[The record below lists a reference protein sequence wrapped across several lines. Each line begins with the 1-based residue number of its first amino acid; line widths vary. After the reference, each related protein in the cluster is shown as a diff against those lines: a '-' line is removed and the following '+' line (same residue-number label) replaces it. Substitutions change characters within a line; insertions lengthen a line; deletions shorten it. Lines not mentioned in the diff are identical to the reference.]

1 MTELVREVSE
11 NDQLR
16 ADIYQLLAALLRS
29 QPSAELLQFL
39 GNLELD
45 ANDDS
50 EMTKAW
56 SAVKLASNQFSSEQ
70 LEDEYFKIFYGV
82 GSGEIMP
89 YGSWFMTGSL
99 MDKPLAM
106 LRQDLMQLGFER
118 EENVKEPEDHVA
130 ALCEVMGILILEAPG
145 YRQLG
150 FYQRHIGTW
159 IDRFC
164 TTLAATPSAAFYAT
178 VAQLAKAFFEAEAN
192 EFEQLQLDIPVNCPG
207 SEAAQAE
214 AEKNEAEAKT
224 EESAKIESSGR
235 ELAS

>member
-29 QPSAELLQFL
+29 QPSPELLQFL
-39 GNLELD
+39 SDLEID
-45 ANDDS
+45 TEDDS

-56 SAVKLASNQFSSEQ
+56 LALKLAANQFSGEQ
-70 LEDEYFKIFYGV
+70 LEDEYFNIFYGV

-99 MDKPLAM
+99 MDKPLAL

-130 ALCEVMGILILEAPG
+130 ALCEVMGVLILEAPG
-145 YRQLG
+145 YRQLA
-150 FYQRHIGTW
+150 FYQRHIGSW
-159 IDRFC
+159 IARFC
-164 TTLAATPSAAFYAT
+164 DSLAKAPSAAFYAT
-178 VAQLAKAFFEAEAN
+178 VAQLAKSFFEVEQS

-207 SEAAQAE
+207 SEA
-214 AEKNEAEAKT
+214 EKKAA
-224 EESAKIESSGR
+224 ESAVEKIEPSTS

>member
-29 QPSAELLQFL
+29 QPSPELLQFL
-39 GNLELD
+39 SDLEID
-45 ANDDS
+45 TEDDS

-56 SAVKLASNQFSSEQ
+56 LALKLAANQFSGEQ
-70 LEDEYFKIFYGV
+70 LEDEYFNIFYGV

-99 MDKPLAM
+99 MDKPLAL

-130 ALCEVMGILILEAPG
+130 ALCEVMGVLILEAPG
-145 YRQLG
+145 YRQLA
-150 FYQRHIGTW
+150 FYQRHIGSW
-159 IDRFC
+159 IARFC
-164 TTLAATPSAAFYAT
+164 DSLAKAPSAAFYAT
-178 VAQLAKAFFEAEAN
+178 VAQLAKSFFEVEQS

-207 SEAAQAE
+207 SEAEKKAAE
-214 AEKNEAEAKT
+214 NAVE
-224 EESAKIESSGR
+224 KIEPSTS

>member
-39 GNLELD
+39 ANLELD
-45 ANDDS
+45 VNDGS

-56 SAVKLASNQFSSEQ
+56 SAIKLASNQFTSAQ
-70 LEDEYFKIFYGV
+70 LEEEYFNIFYGV

-89 YGSWFMTGSL
+89 YASWFMTGSL

-130 ALCEVMGILILEAPG
+130 ALCEVMGSLILEAPG

-150 FYQRHIGTW
+150 FYQRHISSW
-159 IDRFC
+159 IARFC
-164 TTLAATPSAAFYAT
+164 TTLADTPSAAFYAT

-207 SEAAQAE
+207 SEAVNTE
-214 AEKNEAEAKT
+214 VEKSEV
-224 EESAKIESSGR
+224 ESSKQ

>member
-39 GNLELD
+39 ANLELD
-45 ANDDS
+45 VDDPS

-56 SAVKLASNQFSSEQ
+56 SALKLAANQFSSEQ
-70 LEDEYFKIFYGV
+70 LEEEYFNIFYGV

-89 YGSWFMTGSL
+89 YASWFMTGSL

-106 LRQDLMQLGFER
+106 LRQDLIQLGFER

-130 ALCEVMGILILEAPG
+130 ALCEVMGVLLLEAPG

-150 FYQRHIGTW
+150 FYQRHISSW
-159 IDRFC
+159 IERFC
-164 TTLAATPSAAFYAT
+164 TSLAATPSAAFYAT
-178 VAQLAKAFFEAEAN
+178 VAQLAKSFFETEAN
-192 EFEQLQLDIPVNCPG
+192 EFEQLQLNIPVNCPG
-207 SEAAQAE
+207 SEAEKSE
-214 AEKNEAEAKT
+214 AADA
-224 EESAKIESSGR
+224 SLESSKQ

>member
-29 QPSAELLQFL
+29 QPSPELLQFL
-39 GNLELD
+39 SDLEID
-45 ANDDS
+45 TEDDS

-56 SAVKLASNQFSSEQ
+56 LALKLAANQFSGEQ
-70 LEDEYFKIFYGV
+70 LEDEYFNIFYGV

-99 MDKPLAM
+99 MDKPLAL

-130 ALCEVMGILILEAPG
+130 ALCEVMGVLILEAPS
-145 YRQLG
+145 YRQLA
-150 FYQRHIGTW
+150 FYQRHIGSW
-159 IDRFC
+159 IARFC
-164 TTLAATPSAAFYAT
+164 DSLAKAPSAAFYAT
-178 VAQLAKAFFEAEAN
+178 VAQLAKSFFEVEQS

-207 SEAAQAE
+207 SEA
-214 AEKNEAEAKT
+214 EKRAA
-224 EESAKIESSGR
+224 ESAVEKIEPSTS